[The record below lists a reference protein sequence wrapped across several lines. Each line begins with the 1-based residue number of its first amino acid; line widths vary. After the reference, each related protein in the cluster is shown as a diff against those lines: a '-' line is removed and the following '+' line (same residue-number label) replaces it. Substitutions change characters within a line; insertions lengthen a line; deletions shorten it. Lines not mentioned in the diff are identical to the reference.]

1 MIPILQIIFAVMV
14 IQLILYLWIAHWI
27 YKVSK
32 DKNCTCAKNWRR
44 TYIVVYPIIS
54 FVIAIII
61 SASSLNDKKKINGIA
76 GLIYVP
82 LFVGWI
88 LFFTFAMQYLSGLKR
103 LNCDCATKNKSGD
116 NVLLAYSVIQISFIL
131 IAFIAMVIFISMF
144 SFANRVQ
151 A

>member
-1 MIPILQIIFAVMV
+1 MI
-14 IQLILYLWIAHWI
+14 IQFILYIWIASWI

-44 TYIVVYPIIS
+44 KYILIYPIIS
-54 FVIAIII
+54 LVTTVLIMM
-61 SASSLNDKKKINGIA
+61 SSLTDYTKFNRIA

-88 LFFTFAMQYLSGLKR
+88 LFYAFAIQYLSGLKR
-103 LNCDCATKNKSGD
+103 LKCECAIKNQSGD
-116 NVLLAYSVIQISFIL
+116 NVLIAYSVIHISFIL
-131 IAFIAMVIFISMF
+131 IAFIAMVIYISMF
-144 SFANRVQ
+144 SFANRIK